1 MDLDIFE
8 YFDNNESKDIF
19 KNVKINDQDFEIII
33 WEQASSNR
41 SQLILSTIQ
50 TRSSSNSTLGN
61 EWTERKVVDISR
73 IFSTVEATG
82 YGNLPVG
89 QVKVSRLQVDEH
101 SRINRKEKKK
111 KLSET
116 TVRQIVTKISAWK
129 KLYAES
135 FLYFKIL
142 RLSFFLIQIISI
154 LSLE

>member
-19 KNVKINDQDFEIII
+19 KNVTINNQDFEII

-50 TRSSSNSTLGN
+50 TRLPSNSTLGN
-61 EWTERKVVDISR
+61 GWTERKVVDISR

-116 TVRQIVTKISAWK
+116 TVRQIVTKISA
-129 KLYAES
+129 
-135 FLYFKIL
+135 
-142 RLSFFLIQIISI
+142 
-154 LSLE
+154 